1 MKISKFDSFLYLEPS
16 SFATIIANFQI
27 DLRLVMK
34 TELDLH
40 DRSLTLHRFPKRSN
54 ETLQAWD
61 AGDEYLINH
70 VEEMAL
76 PDNQNIVVINDN
88 FGALACWFSDK
99 HNVTLMSDSFI
110 SHKGAQQNLADNQCN
125 QVSFLSTM
133 DDIPENTDLVLMQLP
148 KSNRHLVWLL
158 SQLRKALPASS
169 PIVAVNKA
177 KEIHTST
184 LKLFE
189 KYLGETKTSL
199 AWKKHRLVFSSANA
213 QPVID
218 VDPMTIWG
226 VEGESIQLKNLP
238 NVYSGESLDLGARFM
253 LQHLPQD
260 PTLKHVIDLG
270 CGNGVLSVKMGQ
282 LNPQARLTSVD
293 ESFMAIESA
302 KQNLIDNLS
311 DARDI
316 QCIANNCLDGF
327 TPDCADMVMCNPPF
341 HQQQAITDHIAW
353 QMFCDAKQI
362 LNQGGKLLVIGNRHL
377 GYDAKLKR
385 LFGDK
390 NVKLVASNN
399 KFVIL
404 QATKNPA
411 KLGAKQ

>member
-1 MKISKFDSFLYLEPS
+1 
-16 SFATIIANFQI
+16 
-27 DLRLVMK
+27 MK

-158 SQLRKALPASS
+158 SQLRKALPASC

-390 NVKLVASNN
+390 NV
-399 KFVIL
+399 
-404 QATKNPA
+404 
-411 KLGAKQ
+411 